1 MTTDLDKKK
10 RTRSV
15 LIVEPKCNG
24 CVVCMMAC
32 PTRAIRLENGRAYI
46 IDRLCVDCG
55 ECVRVCPREAVEPL
69 VSTYR
74 DVAEFQVTVVVPSP
88 ALYSQFGEEVMPNDV
103 LLALTKL
110 GFDYVYDI
118 GPFCEMVSLA
128 EIEWLKNN
136 PEPRPVISATC
147 PVVVRLIA
155 KRFPGLIP
163 LLIPIEPPREVAARY
178 VRRLVRTKTG
188 LSDEAI
194 GVFQITP
201 CASKVQS
208 INNPLALKQSY
219 LTGALGISDIY
230 GDIYMALK
238 ELTPADHDQMLFR
251 SSGLGLAWDTAG
263 GEAMGLRNVEG
274 ALSVHGLAE
283 TIEVLEDIESGR
295 LDDVTFV
302 ECRTCPDG
310 CLGGCLTV
318 ANHYRARATVMNLVQ
333 MFGARPRVRP
343 AEVRQLWS
351 EGFFSFEKEISP
363 TPTTLGRTPIEAL
376 QNIQEAQRLERLLP
390 GKLCGACGAPNC
402 QTLAEDVV
410 LGRARLSD
418 CPFFTG
424 SDREGTA

>member
-1 MTTDLDKKK
+1 MTNDREKPKKSH
-10 RTRSV
+10 SV
-15 LIVEPKCNG
+15 VIVEPKCNG
-24 CVVCMMAC
+24 CVVCMKAC
-32 PTRAIRLENGRAYI
+32 PTRAIRVKAGRAYI
-46 IDRLCVDCG
+46 IGQLCVDCG
-55 ECVRVCPREAVEPL
+55 ECVRVCPRQAVEPM

-74 DVAEFQVTVVVPSP
+74 DLAEFQVTAVFPSP
-88 ALYSQFGEEVMPNDV
+88 SLYSQFGDEVLPNDV

-128 EIEWLKNN
+128 VVEWLKNN
-136 PEPRPVISATC
+136 PEPRPMISAMC
-147 PVVVRLIA
+147 PVVVRLIT

-163 LLIPIEPPREVAARY
+163 LVIPIEPPREVAARY
-178 VRRLVRTKTG
+178 IRRLVRAKTG
-188 LSDEAI
+188 QPDEAI

-208 INNPLALKQSY
+208 INSPLALKRSY
-219 LTGALGISDIY
+219 LTGALGIADLY
-230 GDIYMALK
+230 GDIFMGLK

-251 SSGLGLAWDTAG
+251 SSGLGLSWDTAG
-263 GEAMGLRNVEG
+263 GEVMGLRNVEG

-295 LDDVTFV
+295 LGDMNFV

-333 MFGARPRVRP
+333 MFGTRPRVRP
-343 AEVRQLWS
+343 AEVKQLWR
-351 EGFFSFEKEISP
+351 EGFFDIEQEIPP
-363 TPTTLGRTPIEAL
+363 TPTALGRTPLEAL
-376 QNIQEAQRLERLLP
+376 RTLQEAQRLERLLP
-390 GKLCGACGAPNC
+390 GKLCGACGAPDC

-410 LGRARLSD
+410 LGRAQLSH
-418 CPFFTG
+418 CPYMAG
-424 SDREGTA
+424 KEREVSA